1 MKETPEQQTE
11 KEPSKEDKDK
21 VLFSIFLVLR
31 L

>member
-1 MKETPEQQTE
+1 MKETPEQTT